1 LVPVA
6 RVLEVFNLMMV
17 EILILEPQ
25 SPQRVVGVAA
35 TVTIRSQVLDTEVDL
50 EVVVEE
56 TLEEMSLLQVEVVMY
71 ILHSRQTFRDLHRDR
86 DILVVVPAGQ
96 RPAAVTPEQVE
107 VVLVVLVRVS
117 LVSLILVV
125 MVV

>member
-1 LVPVA
+1 
-6 RVLEVFNLMMV
+6 MMV
-17 EILILEPQ
+17 KILILESQ

-56 TLEEMSLLQVEVVMY
+56 TLEMAHFQVEVVMY

-96 RPAAVTPEQVE
+96 GLAAAVTPEQVE